1 MSGVSGNSLDHA
13 AIAARIPHAGSMCLL
28 DEVVRWDA
36 DAIDCRARSHRD
48 PANPLRSREQLAA
61 VHGVEYAAQAMAL
74 HGALLSGV
82 DAPASR
88 PGYIGAVR
96 ALELHAP
103 RLDDIAG
110 DLAVHAERLV
120 GDASH
125 VLYAFNIRAGAR
137 LLVEGRISVAL
148 GAAT

>member
-1 MSGVSGNSLDHA
+1 MSGVSGGRLDHA
-13 AIAARIPHAGSMCLL
+13 AIAARIPHAGRMCLL
-28 DEVVRWDA
+28 HEVTAWDA
-36 DAIDCRARSHRD
+36 DSIDCRARSHRD

-74 HGALLSGV
+74 HGALLGGA

-103 RLDDIAG
+103 RLDDIAD
-110 DLAVHAERLV
+110 DLTIHAERLV
-120 GDASH
+120 GDTSH
-125 VLYAFNIRAGAR
+125 ALYSFTIRTSAR

-148 GAAT
+148 GAAA